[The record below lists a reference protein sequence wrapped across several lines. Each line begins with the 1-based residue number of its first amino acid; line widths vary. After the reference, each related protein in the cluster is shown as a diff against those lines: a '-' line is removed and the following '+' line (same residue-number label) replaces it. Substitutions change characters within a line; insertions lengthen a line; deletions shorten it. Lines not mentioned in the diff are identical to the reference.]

1 MDMNP
6 KFAHRFHI
14 RKRQKGDTAQLAAQL
29 APLEEQNKPP
39 AQAQG
44 GTGQPSVNTGA
55 SQEYGAIVVSNAA
68 GNLSQDIM
76 ESSGAETFLG
86 MEPVVI
92 VILGVMLAFIAFIA
106 WQISLMPA
114 Q

>member
-1 MDMNP
+1 MNP

-14 RKRQKGDTAQLAAQL
+14 RKKQKGDTAQLAAQL

-39 AQAQG
+39 LQAPG

-55 SQEYGAIVVSNAA
+55 SQEYGAIVINNAA

-76 ESSGAETFLG
+76 ESSGTETFLG

-106 WQISLMPA
+106 WQISQMSME
-114 Q
+114 